1 MKRKILGVTGI
12 RSEYDISY
20 PVFKALNQHKN
31 IKLELAVSG
40 AHLSSVH
47 DYTIKNIKRDKFKIV
62 DEVECLFSGNSGAS
76 RAKGIGVLIMGLL
89 QTIERTKPDIIF
101 ATGDREEPLAAAIAA
116 NYLNIPVA
124 HLFGGDSAINNADD
138 PIRHAI
144 SKIAHIHFTACKEHS
159 ERLFKMGE
167 EKSRIFEVGNPALD
181 NFLSSPLLPRTELLK
196 QLGFDDPTSGP
207 LLTVL
212 QHPFSSEQ
220 ALSHDHMKKTMN
232 AIRDLGLKTIV
243 IHPNSDPGSS
253 DIIEVFQKYAKYPN
267 IKIVKN
273 LCRDKYINLLKS
285 SSCLIGNSSSG
296 LLEAPFIKLPA
307 INIGNRQKGRR
318 NSGNVI
324 FIKNDTEEIKRI
336 INEITLDTGA
346 RNNIIS
352 KIDQYYYGRGNSSNK
367 IAQTLSKIK
376 INKKLLFKINS
387 Y

>member
-40 AHLSSVH
+40 AHLSSAH

-273 LCRDKYINLLKS
+273 LRRDMYINLLKS